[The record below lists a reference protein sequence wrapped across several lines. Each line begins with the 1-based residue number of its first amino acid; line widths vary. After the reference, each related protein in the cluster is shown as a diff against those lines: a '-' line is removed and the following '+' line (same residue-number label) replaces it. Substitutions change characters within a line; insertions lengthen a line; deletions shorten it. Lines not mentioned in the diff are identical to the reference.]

1 MFWDFGSSCIRRCG
15 VLNASCC
22 GSECKARFWFS
33 LVLPNVSF
41 LRPAG
46 VRVVPTETVMSAFS
60 LVVSSTGNFNISIF
74 GLHEEVEV
82 QCVRWSN
89 SQFQHHDIR
98 KCRKPWRHK
107 TSTFT
112 RSWTCQCFTT
122 PRTQTRNSC
131 HHLQGRVSTGQN
143 FETIHVGTPV
153 FFSLPGVTVLI
164 IVVHQD
170 VIMDYLVRRAHIRS
184 TREIWMDDSF
194 SWKICAELCW
204 LHGRRCSQ
212 KSLLSLS
219 NVSSVVYINVSVLP
233 EIAGHVYQTYV
244 SF

>member
-1 MFWDFGSSCIRRCG
+1 MKK
-15 VLNASCC
+15 LKYNAFVGAILS
-22 GSECKARFWFS
+22 
-33 LVLPNVSF
+33 
-41 LRPAG
+41 
-46 VRVVPTETVMSAFS
+46 
-60 LVVSSTGNFNISIF
+60 
-74 GLHEEVEV
+74 
-82 QCVRWSN
+82 
-89 SQFQHHDIR
+89 FQHHDIR
-98 KCRKPWRHK
+98 KCRKTVEARKPARLHD
-107 TSTFT
+107 
-112 RSWTCQCFTT
+112 RGTCQCFYKR
-122 PRTQTRNSC
+122 PGRRRETRVITF
-131 HHLQGRVSTGQN
+131 QGRVSTGQN

-170 VIMDYLVRRAHIRS
+170 VIMDYLVRSAHIRS

-204 LHGRRCSQ
+204 LQGRRCSQ

-233 EIAGHVYQTYV
+233 EIAGHVCQIYV

>member
-1 MFWDFGSSCIRRCG
+1 MTGTPMFWDFGSSCIRRCG

-41 LRPAG
+41 LHPAG

-60 LVVSSTGNFNISIF
+60 LVVSSTGNLNISIF

-98 KCRKPWRHK
+98 KCRKPWRRE

-112 RSWTCQCFTT
+112 RSWTCQCFHNAQGADEKLVSSLTGSRLHGSKFRDDT
-122 PRTQTRNSC
+122 RGHSVPRIRFFWSSVCSVVQVGSC
-131 HHLQGRVSTGQN
+131 IDG
-143 FETIHVGTPV
+143 
-153 FFSLPGVTVLI
+153 
-164 IVVHQD
+164 
-170 VIMDYLVRRAHIRS
+170 S
-184 TREIWMDDSF
+184 TRMLVIEIICRPQVHIAKSGAEQREHSEDWMRF
-194 SWKICAELCW
+194 L
-204 LHGRRCSQ
+204 GCS
-212 KSLLSLS
+212 
-219 NVSSVVYINVSVLP
+219 SS
-233 EIAGHVYQTYV
+233 T
-244 SF
+244 

>member
-1 MFWDFGSSCIRRCG
+1 MTGTPMFWDFGSSCIRRCG

-22 GSECKARFWFS
+22 GSECKAKFWFS

-46 VRVVPTETVMSAFS
+46 VRVVPTETFMSAFS

-98 KCRKPWRHK
+98 KCTKPWRCK

-122 PRTQTRNSC
+122 PRAQTRNLC
-131 HHLQGRVSTGQN
+131 HHLQGRVSMGQN
-143 FETIHVGTPV
+143 FETIHVGTLYPESV
-153 FFSLPGVTVLI
+153 FL
-164 IVVHQD
+164 
-170 VIMDYLVRRAHIRS
+170 
-184 TREIWMDDSF
+184 
-194 SWKICAELCW
+194 
-204 LHGRRCSQ
+204 
-212 KSLLSLS
+212 
-219 NVSSVVYINVSVLP
+219 VSVCSM
-233 EIAGHVYQTYV
+233 A
-244 SF
+244 